1 MRYEKPW
8 RSIDEQHIKH
18 FAYKYGDEHEL
29 PPYWM
34 MMECV
39 TMGTIE
45 PLYSKATSQ
54 VRTAI
59 AGELGVKVPV
69 LKNWISVLRVS
80 RNARCHHS
88 RARNRT
94 WGVKPMIPRS

>member
-1 MRYEKPW
+1 
-8 RSIDEQHIKH
+8 
-18 FAYKYGDEHEL
+18 
-29 PPYWM
+29 M

-45 PLYSKATSQ
+45 LLYSKATPQ
-54 VRTAI
+54 VRMAI

-80 RNARCHHS
+80 RNACCHHS

>member
-54 VRTAI
+54 VRMAI
-59 AGELGVKVPV
+59 AGELGVKA
-69 LKNWISVLRVS
+69 RFS
-80 RNARCHHS
+80 RTGSPCSAS
-88 RARNRT
+88 RGTPAAIIHERGT
-94 WGVKPMIPRS
+94 GHGA